1 MIWLHDHRVSTISPD
16 LVSPKMTNRVVISDP
31 RIVFILKI
39 CGSFVLIIRISDVV
53 WSILFQMTQHSSKKD
68 LMAGVSGVEEFRFV
82 GLKFDPCFLH
92 ISIVRAHPP
101 VLHLSTKQ
109 LDVVLDGDITHGS
122 TRGSAVKGQSGRL
135 IQTQVVETD
144 LRR

>member
-53 WSILFQMTQHSSKKD
+53 RSILFQMTQHSSKKD

-109 LDVVLDGDITHGS
+109 LDVVLDGDITRGS

>member
-1 MIWLHDHRVSTISPD
+1 
-16 LVSPKMTNRVVISDP
+16 
-31 RIVFILKI
+31 
-39 CGSFVLIIRISDVV
+39 
-53 WSILFQMTQHSSKKD
+53 
-68 LMAGVSGVEEFRFV
+68 MAGVSGVEEFRFV

-109 LDVVLDGDITHGS
+109 LDVVLDGDITRGS

>member
-39 CGSFVLIIRISDVV
+39 CESFVLIIRISDVV
-53 WSILFQMTQHSSKKD
+53 RSILFQMTQHSSTKD

-109 LDVVLDGDITHGS
+109 LDVVLDGDITRGS
-122 TRGSAVKGQSGRL
+122 TRGGAVKGQSGRL